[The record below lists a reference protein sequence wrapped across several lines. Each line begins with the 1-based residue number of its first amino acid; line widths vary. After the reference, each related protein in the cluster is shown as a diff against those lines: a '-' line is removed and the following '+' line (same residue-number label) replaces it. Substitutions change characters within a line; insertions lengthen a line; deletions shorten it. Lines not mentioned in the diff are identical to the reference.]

1 MRYSKK
7 QGIGYLTYALNTDID
22 YEKCAV
28 LWALSLRATQKNKI
42 KIAVIVNDTQT
53 CRKDLH
59 SVCSVSLT

>member
-42 KIAVIVNDTQT
+42 KIAVIVNT
-53 CRKDLH
+53 RG
-59 SVCSVSLT
+59 